1 MADCEPAAAVWLV
14 ANRALGHRVVTALV
28 DSSKH
33 EARIPLDAAEI
44 KSSNTPL
51 DRYSFSAPG
60 CTAIWTY
67 PTVTPELFDQL
78 IVGGER

>member
-28 DSSKH
+28 GSSKH

-44 KSSNTPL
+44 RVRRRRLTGIRSVRLGVRQFGRIRRLRLSC
-51 DRYSFSAPG
+51 SIS
-60 CTAIWTY
+60 
-67 PTVTPELFDQL
+67 
-78 IVGGER
+78 